1 MVIDGKERQ
10 AVGMWP
16 QWRCNDPPD
25 LALLA
30 RSPHFAIPPKYI
42 TNTLCA
48 AVMIGVLSSR
58 LGECGKGLATYI

>member
-16 QWRCNDPPD
+16 QWRWNDPPD

-30 RSPHFAIPPKYI
+30 RSPHFAIPSECI
-42 TNTLCA
+42 TNTLFS

-58 LGECGKGLATYI
+58 LGERGKGLATYI